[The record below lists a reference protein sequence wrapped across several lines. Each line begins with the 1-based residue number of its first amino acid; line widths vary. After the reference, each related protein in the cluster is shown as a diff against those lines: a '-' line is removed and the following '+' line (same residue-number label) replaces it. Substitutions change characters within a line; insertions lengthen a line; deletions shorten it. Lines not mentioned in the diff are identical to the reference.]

1 MTVCL
6 QYLINCAFV
15 FRYRRSN
22 LFVHCVIIRFL
33 IELSLPIDI
42 LSYVFLCCDVMLLFQ
57 KKGEGLDPLKRL
69 IPLQM
74 FAPVL
79 SQESDVQ

>member
-1 MTVCL
+1 MFTEIHNV
-6 QYLINCAFV
+6 
-15 FRYRRSN
+15 
-22 LFVHCVIIRFL
+22 RFL

-42 LSYVFLCCDVMLLFQ
+42 LLCVFLCCDVMLLFQ
-57 KKGEGLDPLKRL
+57 KKGEGLDPLKHL

-79 SQESDVQ
+79 SQESYAQ

>member
-1 MTVCL
+1 MCAVVCL
-6 QYLINCAFV
+6 SFSFLAMALSVC
-15 FRYRRSN
+15 FRFMS
-22 LFVHCVIIRFL
+22 LT
-33 IELSLPIDI
+33 ELSLPIDI

>member
-1 MTVCL
+1 MC
-6 QYLINCAFV
+6 INLC
-15 FRYRRSN
+15 
-22 LFVHCVIIRFL
+22 FL

-42 LSYVFLCCDVMLLFQ
+42 LTCVFLCCDVMLLFR

-74 FAPVL
+74 LAPVL